1 MNKYILADM
10 ATERLTREIGMVA
23 KPLPEEIK
31 TLETDLPAGRLRI
44 ESALYQSE
52 KLKKITI
59 SKRSLGEGGAGTVV
73 MIFPDDEYDLP
84 FVLVDIAFDFGFAPF
99 VTEGKISTGFQLR
112 TPVKDEESTRK
123 YIDPFR
129 KWYEALCKLPSEPVF
144 LNVGEFLKSH
154 PAPLDYSRSIPH
166 DYLDEVLKFTEQF
179 FDIFLDI
186 YRKAEPVKDAQRRR
200 EMDAF
205 RSEYN
210 QKIFGDDASGKMLI
224 EAFGR
229 QTTALFYEYLVYM

>member
-1 MNKYILADM
+1 MNKHILADM
-10 ATERLTREIGMVA
+10 VTERLTREIGMVA

-31 TLETDLPAGRLRI
+31 TLERVLPSGSMRS
-44 ESALYQSE
+44 ESALYQAE
-52 KLKKITI
+52 KLKRISI
-59 SKRSLGEGGAGTVV
+59 SKRSRGDGGAGTVV
-73 MIFPDDEYDLP
+73 MLVADDEYDLP
-84 FVLVDIAFDFGFAPF
+84 FILADIAFDFA
-99 VTEGKISTGFQLR
+99 EKGKMSVGFQLR
-112 TPVKDEESTRK
+112 PLVKDEESTRK
-123 YIDPFR
+123 YIAPFL
-129 KWYEALCKLPSEPVF
+129 KWCEAIEKLPGEPVF
-144 LNVGEFLKSH
+144 LNIGEYLKAN
-154 PAPLDYSRSIPH
+154 PPPLKYLRSLSY

-210 QKIFGDDASGKMLI
+210 QKILGDDASGKILL

-229 QTTALFYEYLVYM
+229 QTTALFYDYLVYL